1 MKRTLTDAAVKKLKL
16 PKAGQ
21 LDIFDKGYPGL
32 CLRLSYGGRRTW
44 VYFCRERGKLK
55 RHTLGIYPAMSLGA
69 ARKAWRSAKERVDS
83 GQALRPPRN
92 SVAEVASDWLKR
104 DQEGNAAHAEVKR
117 TIERDVLP
125 EWKGRMIQA
134 IGRRDVLDL
143 LDGIV
148 DRGKVSHARHVHAYL
163 HRLFRWSVGRG
174 VLEQNPMADLPKPG
188 EAVSRDRMLSDG
200 EIRALWLASKAIGWP
215 FGPIAQLL
223 LLTAARRAEIG
234 GLEWRELDKVG
245 ACIRLPGKRTKNDE
259 ARTIPLCPL
268 AWRILHDGPRI
279 QGSRLVFSTTGTT
292 TVSGW
297 SKAKAALD
305 RHMGVNDPWRLHD
318 LRRTAAT
325 NMEALGVPL
334 QVTEAILGHTAG
346 SKGGIVQVYQQHAYE
361 AEKRAALA
369 KWAGKVLSIVG

>member
-44 VYFCRERGKLK
+44 VYFCRERRKLK
-55 RHTLGIYPAMSLGA
+55 RHTLGIYPAMSLGD
-69 ARKAWRSAKERVDS
+69 ARKAWRAAKERVDS
-83 GQALRPPRN
+83 GQSLRPPRN

-174 VLEQNPMADLPKPG
+174 ILEQNPMADLPKPG
-188 EAVSRDRMLSDG
+188 EAVSRDRKLSDG
-200 EIRALWLASKAIGWP
+200 EIRVLWLAAKGIGWP
-215 FGPIAQLL
+215 FGPIVQLL
-223 LLTAARRAEIG
+223 LLTAARRSEIAR
-234 GLEWRELDKVG
+234 LEWRELDK
-245 ACIRLPGKRTKNDE
+245 AECCIRLPGGRTKSGE
-259 ARTIPLCPL
+259 PRAIPLCPL
-268 AWRILHDGPRI
+268 AWRIATEGPRL
-279 QGSRLVFSTTGTT
+279 QGCRFVFSTTGSTP
-292 TVSGW
+292 VSGW
-297 SKAKAALD
+297 ARMKRTLD
-305 RHMGVNDPWRLHD
+305 QHMGINEPWRLHD

-325 NMEALGVPL
+325 NLEAMGVPL
-334 QVTEAILGHTAG
+334 QVTEAALGHTAG

-369 KWAGKVLSIVG
+369 KWAGHVLGIVG